1 MLKIKFVFV
10 VLRVPHLV
18 INNLKKNMTKFTKA
32 GLVAAFF
39 LATVFTYAIDGKG
52 DYILNI
58 KTGNGKVVSFTL
70 DTVENA
76 SFSIYDE
83 NHNLLYA
90 GESAADKLEVSKTI
104 SLESFPAGTYVLEVK
119 ANDKVEKH
127 EIKVAAKKV
136 KTVKLDQSVN
146 QSPAFRR

>member
-1 MLKIKFVFV
+1 
-10 VLRVPHLV
+10 
-18 INNLKKNMTKFTKA
+18 MTKFTKA

-39 LATVFTYAIDGKG
+39 LATVFTYALDGKG

-70 DTVENA
+70 DTVENS

-90 GESAADKLEVSKTI
+90 GESAANKLEISKTI
-104 SLESFPAGTYVLEVK
+104 SLEGFPAGTYVLEVK
-119 ANDKVEKH
+119 ANDKVATH
-127 EIKVAAKKV
+127 EIKVAVKKA
-136 KTVKLDQSVN
+136 KTVKMDESVN
-146 QSPAFRR
+146 HNPGFRR

>member
-1 MLKIKFVFV
+1 
-10 VLRVPHLV
+10 
-18 INNLKKNMTKFTKA
+18 MTKFTKA

-39 LATVFTYAIDGKG
+39 LATVFTYAIEGKG

-70 DTVENA
+70 DTVKNS
-76 SFSIYDE
+76 SFSIFDE

-90 GESAADKLEVSKTI
+90 GDAAANNLEVSKTI

-119 ANDKVEKH
+119 ANDKVAKH
-127 EIKVAAKKV
+127 EIKVVAKKV
-136 KTVKLDQSVN
+136 KTVKMDQSAN
-146 QSPAFRR
+146 QSPSFRR

>member
-1 MLKIKFVFV
+1 
-10 VLRVPHLV
+10 
-18 INNLKKNMTKFTKA
+18 MTKFTKA

-70 DTVENA
+70 DTVESS

-90 GESAADKLEVSKTI
+90 GDALADKLEVSKTI
-104 SLESFPAGTYVLEVK
+104 SLENFPAGTYVLELK
-119 ANDKVEKH
+119 ANDKVAKH

-136 KTVKLDQSVN
+136 KTVKLDNSAN
-146 QSPAFRR
+146 HSPGFRR

>member
-1 MLKIKFVFV
+1 
-10 VLRVPHLV
+10 
-18 INNLKKNMTKFTKA
+18 MTKFTKA

-90 GESAADKLEVSKTI
+90 GDAAADKLEVSKTI

-119 ANDKVEKH
+119 ANDKVAKH

-136 KTVKLDQSVN
+136 KTVKLDETVN

>member
-1 MLKIKFVFV
+1 
-10 VLRVPHLV
+10 
-18 INNLKKNMTKFTKA
+18 MTKFTKT

-39 LATVFTYAIDGKG
+39 LATLFTYAIDGNG

-58 KTGNGKVVSFTL
+58 KTGNGKVVTFTL
-70 DTVENA
+70 DTVDNT

-90 GESAADKLEVSKTI
+90 GESAANKLEVSKTI

-119 ANDKVEKH
+119 ANEKIAKH

-136 KTVKLDQSVN
+136 KTVKLDESVN
-146 QSPAFRR
+146 HSPGFRR